1 MGPLGTGGLF
11 DQLGTGGL
19 FDQRSYKAQEG
30 LMFGPLAAVREEIS
44 HLNARRLPCSMKTR
58 PD

>member
-1 MGPLGTGGLF
+1 LPMGP
-11 DQLGTGGL
+11 LGTGGL